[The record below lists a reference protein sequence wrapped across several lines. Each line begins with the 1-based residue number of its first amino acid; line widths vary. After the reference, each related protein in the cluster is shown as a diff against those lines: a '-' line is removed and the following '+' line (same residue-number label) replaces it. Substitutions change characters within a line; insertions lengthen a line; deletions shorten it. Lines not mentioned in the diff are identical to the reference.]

1 MDEKAGVASI
11 TVGVDKLAEWN
22 GTTPISKSLNSDS
35 TSTKTEVSN
44 AIGSLSL
51 FNGYQLPTKPLNS
64 DSTPTD
70 NASAQAKASLN
81 SFNTYGINT
90 RILPANESNAVNASN
105 QAKTSF
111 GTFNAFGI
119 STRQLNAQ
127 DNASSVAAAAKRS
140 IDSIPSHKTSII
152 DVIHNFFT
160 RKHEKGTDYHQGGLA
175 MVNDQK
181 GSNYKELITLPT
193 GEQFIPN
200 GRNVVLPLP
209 VGSKVLNA
217 TKTRQLMQNLGI
229 PRYQNG
235 VGIPSDAKFLKEL
248 DRVQSQITIKGDNK
262 GIDIDKLVNEIS
274 DMKSVMATLLKA
286 LLDKDSSVYL
296 DGKAIAESTYKQQAR
311 IMAREG
317 I

>member
-1 MDEKAGVASI
+1 M
-11 TVGVDKLAEWN
+11 
-22 GTTPISKSLNSDS
+22 TTKQLPSDATPAINATNQGKS
-35 TSTKTEVSN
+35 
-44 AIGSLSL
+44 ALSSY
-51 FNGYQLPTKPLNS
+51 NGYPI
-64 DSTPTD
+64 D
-70 NASAQAKASLN
+70 
-81 SFNTYGINT
+81 T
-90 RILPANESNAVNASN
+90 RQLPANSSPAVSASN
-105 QAKTSF
+105 QGKSALNSY
-111 GTFNAFGI
+111 NSHPI

-127 DNASSVAAAAKRS
+127 DNASSVAATAKRS

-229 PRYQNG
+229 PKYQNG

-248 DRVQSQITIKGDNK
+248 AGNC
-262 GIDIDKLVNEIS
+262 LVSIGYPLYE
-274 DMKSVMATLLKA
+274 LKA
-286 LLDKDSSVYL
+286 LLPWLVAL
-296 DGKAIAESTYKQQAR
+296 IAGVASLGNCLVV
-311 IMAREG
+311 IG
-317 I
+317 